1 MHPQAAL
8 EGIWYRP
15 GRRPAVTLFWPLYA
29 LSLPYGAAIGLRNR
43 LYNGGGLPRT
53 KLPCPVISVGNL
65 TVGGTGKTPLVML
78 LAELMQEAGQRPA
91 ILSRGFG
98 GRSTR
103 GVQVVSDGRRLLATP
118 ETAGDEPVL
127 MARTLPSVP
136 VLTGPDRV
144 RTGKVALDR
153 FGAKLLILDD
163 AFQHRRLVR
172 DLDIV
177 LTDLA
182 LPFGNGC
189 LLPAGPLREPVQAL
203 RRARIVI
210 RTGSEAEARTTPAS
224 ADDGGLRG
232 FHRPCE
238 LSAATAPSGIPRC
251 SPGSVSWRSP
261 PRTARRLRKPSRR
274 WAPGGR
280 LSPSR
285 IITPTAAR
293 TSRHPPTAARQKPNS
308 SSHGEGRGPAGLL
321 RRLSRRGLQLR
332 VVMDIL
338 PARKRWRQGCSRG
351 SPHDE
356 HGTRRRIPGPDG
368 TINEE
373 VGYLDRIDKFA

>member
-1 MHPQAAL
+1 MHPQAVL

-15 GRRPAVTLFWPLYA
+15 GAQARRHPLFWPLYA

-78 LAELMQEAGQRPA
+78 LAELMQEAGRRPA

-98 GRSTR
+98 GRSSR
-103 GVQVVSDGRRLLATP
+103 GVQVVSDGRRLLAAP

-136 VLTGPDRV
+136 VLAGPDRV
-144 RTGKVALDR
+144 RTGRAALDR
-153 FGAKLLILDD
+153 FGATLLILDD

-177 LTDLA
+177 LADLA

-224 ADDGGLRG
+224 ADAGGLRG
-232 FHRPCE
+232 FHRPRE
-238 LSAATAPSGIPRC
+238 LVRGDGAE
-251 SPGSVSWRSP
+251 
-261 PRTARRLRKPSRR
+261 
-274 WAPGGR
+274 
-280 LSPSR
+280 
-285 IITPTAAR
+285 
-293 TSRHPPTAARQKPNS
+293 RHPPAMLAGKRLLAF
-308 SSHGEGRGPAGLL
+308 AGLGRPDAFRKTL
-321 RRLSRRGLQLR
+321 AALGAEVAVFLPFPDHHDYRRTDIEDIRRRAAAAKAELIVTTEKDAVRLAPCPDFLGEVFQLR

-338 PARKRWRQGCSRG
+338 PARETLAARVL
-351 SPHDE
+351 E
-356 HGTRRRIPGPDG
+356 RIAP
-368 TINEE
+368 
-373 VGYLDRIDKFA
+373 

>member
-15 GRRPAVTLFWPLYA
+15 GAQARRHPLFWPLYA

-43 LYNGGGLPRT
+43 LYDGGGLPRT

-78 LAELMQEAGQRPA
+78 LAELMQEAGWRPA

-98 GRSTR
+98 GRSSR
-103 GVQVVSDGRRLLATP
+103 GVHVVSDGRRLLATP

-144 RTGKVALDR
+144 RTGKAALDR

-163 AFQHRRLVR
+163 AFQHRRLAR

-177 LTDLA
+177 LTDLT

-203 RRARIVI
+203 KRARIVI
-210 RTGSEAEARTTPAS
+210 RTGSEAEVRTSPAS
-224 ADDGGLRG
+224 TDAGGLRG

-238 LSAATAPSGIPRC
+238 LVRGDGAE
-251 SPGSVSWRSP
+251 
-261 PRTARRLRKPSRR
+261 
-274 WAPGGR
+274 
-280 LSPSR
+280 
-285 IITPTAAR
+285 
-293 TSRHPPTAARQKPNS
+293 RHPPAMLAGKRLLAF
-308 SSHGEGRGPAGLL
+308 AGLGRPDAFRKTL
-321 RRLSRRGLQLR
+321 AALGADVADFLPFPDHHAYRRSDIEGIRQRAVAASAEFIVTTEKDAVRLAPYADFLGEVLQLR
-332 VVMDIL
+332 IVMDIL
-338 PARKRWRQGCSRG
+338 PAR
-351 SPHDE
+351 E
-356 HGTRRRIPGPDG
+356 TLAAMVLERIAP
-368 TINEE
+368 
-373 VGYLDRIDKFA
+373 

>member
-15 GRRPAVTLFWPLYA
+15 GAQARRHPLFWPLYA

-43 LYNGGGLPRT
+43 LYDGGGLPRT

-78 LAELMQEAGQRPA
+78 LAELMQEAGWRPA

-98 GRSTR
+98 GRSSR
-103 GVQVVSDGRRLLATP
+103 GVHVVSDGRRLLATP

-144 RTGKVALDR
+144 RTGKAALDR

-163 AFQHRRLVR
+163 AFQHRRLAR

-177 LTDLA
+177 LTDLT

-203 RRARIVI
+203 KRARIVI
-210 RTGSEAEARTTPAS
+210 RTGSEAEVRTSPAS
-224 ADDGGLRG
+224 ADAGGLRG

-238 LSAATAPSGIPRC
+238 LVRGDGAERHLPAMLAGK
-251 SPGSVSWRSP
+251 
-261 PRTARRLRKPSRR
+261 RLL
-274 WAPGGR
+274 AF
-280 LSPSR
+280 
-285 IITPTAAR
+285 
-293 TSRHPPTAARQKPNS
+293 
-308 SSHGEGRGPAGLL
+308 AGLGRPDAFRKTL
-321 RRLSRRGLQLR
+321 AALGAEVADFLPYPDHHAYRRSDIEGIRQRAVAASAEFIVTTEKDAVRLAPYADFLGEVLQLR
-332 VVMDIL
+332 IVMDIL
-338 PARKRWRQGCSRG
+338 PAR
-351 SPHDE
+351 E
-356 HGTRRRIPGPDG
+356 TLAAMVLERIAP
-368 TINEE
+368 
-373 VGYLDRIDKFA
+373 